1 MDDPVA
7 LPPSRRP
14 NVLWIFG
21 DQHRAQATG
30 YRGDPNVATPN
41 LDNLG
46 RQGVRFDC
54 AVAGAPWCTPFRG
67 ALLSGRYPH
76 QSGVVANG
84 IRLPPAQPTVAAA
97 FNTAGYHTAYVGK
110 WHLDGTNDPDHYV
123 PPERRG
129 GFRYWV
135 GNEASN
141 NQHEHYV
148 YGTGRERPWRL
159 RGYVTDAFSDLLIEH
174 LRDHVGSGREEYQ
187 PFFAVLSVQPPH
199 GPNVTPTNP
208 PYAARNLSP
217 AEVKLRRNV
226 PAVSWVEEKARYE
239 LAGYYAQ
246 IENLDYNVGRI
257 RQALIDL
264 GVDRDTY
271 LIFFSDHGEMGGSHG
286 QFDKRAPYEES
297 IRVPFIVHRGGGCQ
311 MNTAISDA
319 AINHVDI
326 APTSLGLCAIPVP
339 ETMVG
344 YDYSAQCLSSAA
356 PEYAGP
362 PRRQAEPHSAYLQQ
376 IPPRPFAVGADGT
389 APASFLDCV
398 NLPWRGVVTRDGWK
412 YACTPGGD
420 WLLFNLAEDPF
431 EQANQVFNERYRT
444 QKEHC
449 HRLLAE
455 WIATT
460 GDHFPLPDI
469 ALRERGT
476 PAEQYR
482 QHLAE
487 RGAGT

>member
-7 LPPSRRP
+7 LPPLRRP

-30 YRGDPNVATPN
+30 YRGDANVATPN

-76 QSGVVANG
+76 QTGVVANG
-84 IRLPPAQPTVAAA
+84 IRLPPASPTVATA
-97 FNTAGYHTAYVGK
+97 FNAAGYHTVYVGK

-174 LRDHVGSGREEYQ
+174 LRDHVGSGREYQ

-208 PYAARNLSP
+208 PYGARNLTP

-226 PAVSWVEEKARYE
+226 PAVSWVEEK
-239 LAGYYAQ
+239 
-246 IENLDYNVGRI
+246 
-257 RQALIDL
+257 
-264 GVDRDTY
+264 
-271 LIFFSDHGEMGGSHG
+271 
-286 QFDKRAPYEES
+286 RAPS
-297 IRVPFIVHRGGGCQ
+297 WPATTDRSRTWIG
-311 MNTAISDA
+311 T
-319 AINHVDI
+319 
-326 APTSLGLCAIPVP
+326 
-339 ETMVG
+339 
-344 YDYSAQCLSSAA
+344 SAA
-356 PEYAGP
+356 SA
-362 PRRQAEPHSAYLQQ
+362 RR
-376 IPPRPFAVGADGT
+376 
-389 APASFLDCV
+389 
-398 NLPWRGVVTRDGWK
+398 
-412 YACTPGGD
+412 
-420 WLLFNLAEDPF
+420 
-431 EQANQVFNERYRT
+431 
-444 QKEHC
+444 
-449 HRLLAE
+449 
-455 WIATT
+455 
-460 GDHFPLPDI
+460 
-469 ALRERGT
+469 
-476 PAEQYR
+476 
-482 QHLAE
+482 
-487 RGAGT
+487 

>member
-67 ALLSGRYPH
+67 ALLSGATHTRAGWWPTA
-76 QSGVVANG
+76 SGC
-84 IRLPPAQPTVAAA
+84 RPPSPPWPPRSTPPA
-97 FNTAGYHTAYVGK
+97 YHTAYVGK
-110 WHLDGTNDPDHYV
+110 WHLDGTNDPDHYI

-187 PFFAVLSVQPPH
+187 PCFAVLSVQPPH

-257 RQALIDL
+257 RQALVDL
-264 GVDRDTY
+264 GVDRDT
-271 LIFFSDHGEMGGSHG
+271 
-286 QFDKRAPYEES
+286 
-297 IRVPFIVHRGGGCQ
+297 
-311 MNTAISDA
+311 
-319 AINHVDI
+319 
-326 APTSLGLCAIPVP
+326 PTSSSSPITARWAAA
-339 ETMVG
+339 TASST
-344 YDYSAQCLSSAA
+344 SAPPTRSRSGSRSSSTAA
-356 PEYAGP
+356 AAA
-362 PRRQAEPHSAYLQQ
+362 R
-376 IPPRPFAVGADGT
+376 
-389 APASFLDCV
+389 
-398 NLPWRGVVTRDGWK
+398 
-412 YACTPGGD
+412 
-420 WLLFNLAEDPF
+420 
-431 EQANQVFNERYRT
+431 
-444 QKEHC
+444 
-449 HRLLAE
+449 
-455 WIATT
+455 
-460 GDHFPLPDI
+460 
-469 ALRERGT
+469 
-476 PAEQYR
+476 
-482 QHLAE
+482 
-487 RGAGT
+487 